1 MLDRTTKGVSSKPRM
16 SLEVDDPLLLTE
28 PPTRIADL
36 RTSLRWDENLNRCLS
51 PRERRLAQD
60 RTRRWY

>member
-1 MLDRTTKGVSSKPRM
+1 MMHRTTKGVSSKPRM

-28 PPTRIADL
+28 SPTRIADL
-36 RTSLRWDENLNRCLS
+36 RTSPRWDDNLNRCLS
-51 PRERRLAQD
+51 PRERRLTQD